1 VRAVRRIPVLVFA
14 ANASCIQAER
24 RRVVF
29 VRGEDLMVESLYNV
43 PAGLLLVGVLIV
55 AIVIASG
62 GQLLVHRWLA
72 GKDFV
77 GHNEVGG
84 IIIAVSGAI
93 YAVILGFLTIMAWEH
108 FQEARMITVMEANAD
123 IDAWH
128 NAVGLPPAIREQ
140 VRAKMMDYATI
151 MVEKEWP
158 LMKHGAFDPKAAW
171 IDMEAIDATGMF
183 TPANSAE
190 SNAQSATLQHLTI
203 IHDAGQRRRTINN
216 EGGISWF
223 EWTVLL
229 VGAVCII
236 CFCWLFG
243 VKNIRTHLVMTATVV
258 TMITSILVLLFELQM
273 PYRSDVGVGPVAWQ
287 GAIAHMRQMI
297 AGDMMN
303 MR

>member
-1 VRAVRRIPVLVFA
+1 MIDFLYSIPAGVLLVAVLVA
-14 ANASCIQAER
+14 AIA
-24 RRVVF
+24 
-29 VRGEDLMVESLYNV
+29 LT
-43 PAGLLLVGVLIV
+43 GL
-55 AIVIASG
+55 

-123 IDAWH
+123 IDVWH

-140 VRAKMMDYATI
+140 VRSKMMEYATI

-158 LMKHGAFDPKAAW
+158 LMKHGGFDAKAAW
-171 IDMEAIDATGMF
+171 IGMEAFDAAGMF
-183 TPANSAE
+183 TPAKSAE
-190 SNAQSATLQHLTI
+190 SNAQAATLQYLTT
-203 IHDAGQRRRTINN
+203 IHDAGQRRRTINS
-216 EGGISWF
+216 EGGLSWF

-229 VGAVCII
+229 VGALCII

-243 VKNIRTHLVMTATVV
+243 VRNRRTHLVMTASVV
-258 TMITSILVLLFELQM
+258 TMIGSILVLLFELQY
-273 PYRSDVGVGPVAWQ
+273 PYRSDIGVGPVAWQ
-287 GAIAHMRQMI
+287 GAVAHMHQMMV
-297 AGDMMN
+297 GDMMN
-303 MR
+303 MRMQ